1 MIPLA
6 LDMACKMF
14 VELCGGEVSVGTI
27 DVRVPNPRPRPC

>member
-6 LDMACKMF
+6 LDMACQMF

-27 DVRVPNPRPRPC
+27 DVRTRAPCRRPC